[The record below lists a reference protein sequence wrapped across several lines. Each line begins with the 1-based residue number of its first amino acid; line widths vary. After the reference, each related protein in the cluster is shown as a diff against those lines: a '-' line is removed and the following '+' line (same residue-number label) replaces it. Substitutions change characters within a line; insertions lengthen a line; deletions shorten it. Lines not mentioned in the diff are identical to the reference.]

1 MIKPLIILDFDGT
14 LVDCKELHQV
24 GFRQAVLTQC
34 PDALY
39 LDDEVE
45 GLPTTA
51 KISYLQAKGLPID
64 NHINYLKQLHT
75 VAHMDKYI
83 VYNSDLHAVLSALC
97 VEYTVSLASNG
108 RKEFIDRALEI
119 LDLTMFHSIYTPNDG
134 PSKPDIWM
142 FKQCMIEANSSPNS
156 TTIVEDSPMGI
167 QCAISTGATV
177 VTVTCQAD
185 TIVYLQ
191 SLLP

>member
-14 LVDCKELHQV
+14 LVDCKELHQD

-39 LDDEVE
+39 SDDEVE

-51 KISYLQAKGLPID
+51 KISYLQAKGFPID
-64 NHINYLKQLHT
+64 NHVNYLKQLHT

-83 VYNSDLHAVLSALC
+83 VYNSDLHDVLNALC

-108 RKEFIDRALEI
+108 RREFIDRALEI

-134 PSKPDIWM
+134 HSKPDIWM
-142 FKQCMIEANSSPNS
+142 FKQCMIEANSTINS

>member
-1 MIKPLIILDFDGT
+1 MTKPLLILDFDGT
-14 LVDCKELHQV
+14 LVDCKELHQE
-24 GFRQAVLTQC
+24 GFRQAVLSQY

-39 LDDEVE
+39 TNYEVE

-51 KISYLQAKGLPID
+51 KISYLQAKGFPID

-75 VAHMDKYI
+75 VANMNKYI
-83 VYNSDLHAVLSALC
+83 VYNSELHDILNALC
-97 VEYTVSLASNG
+97 VEYTVSLATNG

-134 PSKPDIWM
+134 PSKPDTFM
-142 FKQCMIEANSSPNS
+142 FDQCMKEANVTHSD
-156 TTIVEDSPMGI
+156 TIIVEDSPMGI

-185 TIVYLQ
+185 TIIFLQ
-191 SLLP
+191 SLL